1 MSDGTHVVTAFLR
14 NEGTVLLLRRSDAV
28 GTYTG
33 QWGGV
38 SGFAEG
44 DPDEQVLVE
53 ITEETGLDESAVDL
67 VRSGTPVRFTDADL
81 DRDWV
86 VHPYLFDC
94 DTQEVALSEEHDAY
108 EWVSPTEIPRRDA
121 VPELWTAYDR
131 VAPTV
136 RSITA
141 DDEHG
146 AAYLSL
152 RALEVLRD
160 RAGLLVQED
169 AADEDAWDELAD
181 LGKRLLRARP
191 SMAVL
196 RNRVNR
202 VLASAD
208 RAAASVEQYA
218 IDGIHRAVTAD
229 TDAAVR
235 AGALVGD
242 RTVLTLSRSGTVLR
256 ALQEGD
262 PTEVFVAESRPG
274 NEGVDVAE
282 TLLSAYPVTL
292 VTDAGVAHTMATED
306 VDAVVVGADTVLPD
320 GTVVNK
326 TGTRAAALAAAHEE
340 IPLYVVCSTDK
351 VSIEATVNLE
361 TGRRSAVYDGDAPL
375 SVSNPLF
382 DETPPH
388 LVDSIVTERGD
399 LDAREVTEVAEEL
412 RSLASWGDR
421 EVPDETAEEEE
432 DTRSPAGRE
441 S

>member
-38 SGFAEG
+38 SGFAE
-44 DPDEQVLVE
+44 DAPDEQVLVE
-53 ITEETGLDESAVDL
+53 IAEETGLDEAAVEL
-67 VRSGTPVRFTDADL
+67 IGTGTPVRFTDEEL
-81 DRDWV
+81 DRNWV

-94 DTQEVALSEEHDAY
+94 ETQDVTLSDEHDEY

-121 VPELWTAYDR
+121 VPELWTAYQR

-136 RSITA
+136 RDITA
-141 DDEHG
+141 DDQHG

-160 RAGLLVQED
+160 RAGLLVQEG
-169 AADEDAWDELAD
+169 ADDDEAWDELTD
-181 LGKRLLRARP
+181 LGLRLLRARP

-196 RNRVNR
+196 KNRVNR
-202 VLASAD
+202 ALASAD
-208 RAAASVEQYA
+208 QSAASLEQHA

-235 AGALVGD
+235 AGALISD
-242 RTVLTLSRSGTVLR
+242 RTVLTLSRSGTVLG
-256 ALQEGD
+256 ALRDGAPMEL
-262 PTEVFVAESRPG
+262 FVAESRPG
-274 NEGVDVAE
+274 GEGVAVAE
-282 TLLSAYPVTL
+282 ALVDEYPVTL
-292 VTDAGVAHTMATED
+292 LTDAGVAHTVATED
-306 VDAVVVGADTVLPD
+306 VDAVLVGADTVLPD

-351 VSIEATVNLE
+351 VSTEETVNLE
-361 TGRRSAVYDGDAPL
+361 TGRRSAVYDGDAPI
-375 SVSNPLF
+375 SVSNPVF

-388 LVDSIVTERGD
+388 LVDTIVTERGD
-399 LDAREVTEVAEEL
+399 LDSKDVREVAEEL
-412 RSLASWGDR
+412 ASLETW
-421 EVPDETAEEEE
+421 DEDENADDDADAVE
-432 DTRSPAGRE
+432 SPAGRD

>member
-38 SGFAEG
+38 SGFAE
-44 DPDEQVLVE
+44 DAPDEQALVE
-53 ITEETGLDESAVDL
+53 ISEETGLDETAIEL
-67 VRSGTPVRFTDADL
+67 VGTGTPVRFTDEDL

-94 DTQEVALSEEHDAY
+94 ETQDVTLSDEHDEY

-121 VPELWTAYDR
+121 VPELWTAYQR

-136 RSITA
+136 RDITA
-141 DDEHG
+141 DDQHG

-160 RAGLLVQED
+160 RAGLLVQEG
-169 AADEDAWDELAD
+169 ADDDEAWDELTD
-181 LGKRLLRARP
+181 LGQRLLRARP

-196 RNRVNR
+196 KNRVNR
-202 VLASAD
+202 ALASAD
-208 RAAASVEQYA
+208 QSAASLEQHA

-235 AGALVGD
+235 AGALISD
-242 RTVLTLSRSGTVLR
+242 RTVLTLSRSGTVLG
-256 ALQEGD
+256 ALRDGSPMEL
-262 PTEVFVAESRPG
+262 FVAESRPG
-274 NEGVDVAE
+274 GEGVAVAE
-282 TLLSAYPVTL
+282 ALVDEYPVTL

-306 VDAVVVGADTVLPD
+306 VDAVLVGADTVLPD

-351 VSIEATVNLE
+351 VSTEETVNLE

-375 SVSNPLF
+375 SVSNPVF

-388 LVDSIVTERGD
+388 LVDTIVTERGD
-399 LDAREVTEVAEEL
+399 LDSRDVREVAEEL
-412 RSLASWGDR
+412 ASL
-421 EVPDETAEEEE
+421 ETWDGEES
-432 DTRSPAGRE
+432 DDDSDAVQRPTGRD

>member
-1 MSDGTHVVTAFLR
+1 MTDGTHVVTAFLR

-38 SGFAEG
+38 SGFAE
-44 DPDEQVLVE
+44 DAPDEQVLVE
-53 ITEETGLDESAVDL
+53 IAEETGLDETAVEL
-67 VRSGTPVRFTDADL
+67 IGTGTPVRFTDEEL
-81 DRDWV
+81 DRNWV

-94 DTQEVALSEEHDAY
+94 ETQDVTLSDEHDEY

-121 VPELWTAYDR
+121 VPELWTAYQR

-136 RSITA
+136 RDITA
-141 DDEHG
+141 DDQHG

-160 RAGLLVQED
+160 RAGLLVQEG
-169 AADEDAWDELAD
+169 ADDDEAWDELTD
-181 LGKRLLRARP
+181 LGQRLLRARP

-196 RNRVNR
+196 KNRVNR
-202 VLASAD
+202 ALASAD
-208 RAAASVEQYA
+208 QSAASLEQHA

-235 AGALVGD
+235 AGALISD
-242 RTVLTLSRSGTVLR
+242 RTVLTLSRSGTVLG
-256 ALQEGD
+256 ALRDGAPMEL
-262 PTEVFVAESRPG
+262 FVAESRPG
-274 NEGVDVAE
+274 GEGVAVAE
-282 TLLSAYPVTL
+282 ALVDEYPVTL
-292 VTDAGVAHTMATED
+292 LTDAGVAHTMATED
-306 VDAVVVGADTVLPD
+306 VDAVLVGADTVLPD

-351 VSIEATVNLE
+351 VSTGETVNLE
-361 TGRRSAVYDGDAPL
+361 TGRRSAVYDGDAPI
-375 SVSNPLF
+375 SVSNPVF

-388 LVDSIVTERGD
+388 LVDTIVTERGD
-399 LDAREVTEVAEEL
+399 LDSKDVREVAEEL
-412 RSLASWGDR
+412 ASLETW
-421 EVPDETAEEEE
+421 DEDENADDADAVE
-432 DTRSPAGRE
+432 SPAGRD